1 MTNTSIYKDIS
12 TRTGGDIYIGVV
24 GPVRSGKSTFI
35 QQFME
40 KLVLPN
46 IESEYERSRANDEL
60 PQSASGRTIMT
71 TQPNFIPQQ
80 RVKVVIGE
88 NQNLNVRLV
97 DCVGY
102 MIKGAQGDSEEGKPR
117 MVKTPWFKQPVPFE
131 KAARTGTQKV
141 IREHSTIGIVIT
153 TDGSVTDIPREN
165 YIEAEDKV
173 ITQLKEINKPFVVV
187 LNSVTPNAQ
196 SVQSIVTSLTA
207 KYSVPVIRANCL
219 DLDKGK
225 IEEILSMAL
234 TQFTVKEIS
243 ITLPKWLVMQPND
256 FRPKAKIKENIR
268 KSFENAEK
276 ISNISKSVAV
286 LSDTEYIENV
296 ECTGIDYGTG
306 CVRIQSVIDK
316 NLYYDTLQSISGTD
330 VKDDWALMQL
340 MKDLMYAKGEYDK
353 LAPALQQVEATGYG
367 IVMPSD
373 EKLRLEEPEMVKQ
386 GSRYGIKLTASAPS
400 LHIIKADIS
409 TTVSPII
416 GNESNGEDMVAS
428 MLANFENNPL
438 GIWQS
443 NLLGNSLK
451 ELVNQGLNAKLM
463 NIPPEAREKLAG
475 TIERVVNEGCQ
486 GLICIIL

>member
-1 MTNTSIYKDIS
+1 
-12 TRTGGDIYIGVV
+12 
-24 GPVRSGKSTFI
+24 
-35 QQFME
+35 
-40 KLVLPN
+40 
-46 IESEYERSRANDEL
+46 
-60 PQSASGRTIMT
+60 MT

-80 RVKVVIGE
+80 RVKIVIGE

>member
-1 MTNTSIYKDIS
+1 MDNIYESIEK
-12 TRTGGDIYIGVV
+12 RTGGDIYIGVV

-35 QQFME
+35 KKFME
-40 KLVLPN
+40 ALVIPN
-46 IESEYERSRANDEL
+46 IADAQERVRAIDEL
-60 PQSASGRTIMT
+60 PQSAAGRTIMT

-80 RVKVVIGE
+80 RVKIVIGE

-165 YIEAEDKV
+165 YIEAEDKA

-196 SVQSIVTSLTA
+196 SVQSIANSLST

-219 DLDKGK
+219 DLDKSK
-225 IEEILSMAL
+225 IEEILSLAL

-373 EKLRLEEPEMVKQ
+373 EKMRLEEPEMVKQ

>member
-1 MTNTSIYKDIS
+1 MDNIYESIEK
-12 TRTGGDIYIGVV
+12 RTGGDIYIGVV

-35 QQFME
+35 KKFME
-40 KLVLPN
+40 ALVIPN
-46 IESEYERSRANDEL
+46 IADAQERVRAIDEL
-60 PQSASGRTIMT
+60 PQSAAGRTIMT

-80 RVKVVIGE
+80 RVKIVIGE

-219 DLDKGK
+219 DLDKSK
-225 IEEILSMAL
+225 IEEILSLAL

-256 FRPKAKIKENIR
+256 FQPKAKIKENIR

-276 ISNISKSVAV
+276 ISNISKSVAI

>member
-1 MTNTSIYKDIS
+1 MTETSIYKDIE

-24 GPVRSGKSTFI
+24 GPVRTGKSTFI
-35 QQFME
+35 KRFMDT
-40 KLVLPN
+40 LVIPN
-46 IESEYERSRANDEL
+46 ISSEHKRERAQDEL
-60 PQSASGRTIMT
+60 PQSATGRTIMT

>member
-1 MTNTSIYKDIS
+1 MDNIYESIEK
-12 TRTGGDIYIGVV
+12 RTGGDIYIGVV

-35 QQFME
+35 KKFME
-40 KLVLPN
+40 ALVIPN
-46 IESEYERSRANDEL
+46 IADAQERVRAIDEL
-60 PQSASGRTIMT
+60 PQSAAGRTIMT

-80 RVKVVIGE
+80 RVKIVIGE

>member
-1 MTNTSIYKDIS
+1 MDNIYESIEK
-12 TRTGGDIYIGVV
+12 RTGGDIYIGVV

-35 QQFME
+35 KKFME
-40 KLVLPN
+40 ALVIPN
-46 IESEYERSRANDEL
+46 IADAQERVRAIDEL
-60 PQSASGRTIMT
+60 PQSAAGRTIMT

-80 RVKVVIGE
+80 RVKIVIGE

-117 MVKTPWFKQPVPFE
+117 MVKTPWVKQPVPFE

>member
-1 MTNTSIYKDIS
+1 MDNIYESIEK
-12 TRTGGDIYIGVV
+12 RTGGDIYIGVV

-35 QQFME
+35 KKFME
-40 KLVLPN
+40 ALVIPN
-46 IESEYERSRANDEL
+46 IADAQERVRAIDEL
-60 PQSASGRTIMT
+60 PQSAAGRTIMT

>member
-1 MTNTSIYKDIS
+1 MDNIYESIEK
-12 TRTGGDIYIGVV
+12 RTGGDIYIGVV

-35 QQFME
+35 KKFME
-40 KLVLPN
+40 ALVIPN
-46 IESEYERSRANDEL
+46 IADAQERVRAIDEL
-60 PQSASGRTIMT
+60 PQSAAGRTIMT

-80 RVKVVIGE
+80 RVKIVIGE

-219 DLDKGK
+219 DLDKDK

>member
-1 MTNTSIYKDIS
+1 MDNIYESIEK
-12 TRTGGDIYIGVV
+12 RTGGDIYIGVV

-35 QQFME
+35 KKFME
-40 KLVLPN
+40 ALVIPN
-46 IESEYERSRANDEL
+46 IADAQERVRAIDEL
-60 PQSASGRTIMT
+60 PQSAAGRTIMT

-80 RVKVVIGE
+80 RVKIVIGE

-296 ECTGIDYGTG
+296 ECISIDYGTG

>member
-1 MTNTSIYKDIS
+1 MDNIYESIEK
-12 TRTGGDIYIGVV
+12 RTGGDIYIGVV

-35 QQFME
+35 KKFME
-40 KLVLPN
+40 ALVIPN
-46 IESEYERSRANDEL
+46 IADAQERVRAIDEL
-60 PQSASGRTIMT
+60 PQSAAGRTIMT

-80 RVKVVIGE
+80 RVKIVIGE

-165 YIEAEDKV
+165 YIEAEDKA

-256 FRPKAKIKENIR
+256 FRPKARIKENIR

-276 ISNISKSVAV
+276 ISNISKSVAI
-286 LSDTEYIENV
+286 LSDTEYIENA
-296 ECTGIDYGTG
+296 ECIGIDYGTG

>member
-1 MTNTSIYKDIS
+1 MDNIYESIEK
-12 TRTGGDIYIGVV
+12 RTGGDIYIGVV

-35 QQFME
+35 KKFME
-40 KLVLPN
+40 ALVIPN
-46 IESEYERSRANDEL
+46 IADAQERVRAIDEL
-60 PQSASGRTIMT
+60 PQSAAGRTIMT

-80 RVKVVIGE
+80 RVKIVIGE

-225 IEEILSMAL
+225 IEEILSLAL
-234 TQFTVKEIS
+234 TQFAVKEIS

>member
-1 MTNTSIYKDIS
+1 MDNIYESIEK
-12 TRTGGDIYIGVV
+12 RTGGDIYIGVV

-35 QQFME
+35 KKFME
-40 KLVLPN
+40 ALVIPN
-46 IESEYERSRANDEL
+46 IADAQERVRAIDEL
-60 PQSASGRTIMT
+60 PQSAAGRTIMT

-80 RVKVVIGE
+80 RVKIVIGE

-141 IREHSTIGIVIT
+141 IREHSTIGIVVT

-225 IEEILSMAL
+225 IEEILSLAL

-256 FRPKAKIKENIR
+256 FRPKARIKENIR

-276 ISNISKSVAV
+276 ISNISKSVAI
-286 LSDTEYIENV
+286 LSDTEYIENA
-296 ECTGIDYGTG
+296 ECIGIDYGTG

>member
-1 MTNTSIYKDIS
+1 MDNIYESIEK
-12 TRTGGDIYIGVV
+12 RTGGDIYIGVV

-35 QQFME
+35 KKFME
-40 KLVLPN
+40 ALVIPN
-46 IESEYERSRANDEL
+46 IADAQERVRAIDEL
-60 PQSASGRTIMT
+60 PQSAAGRTIMT

-80 RVKVVIGE
+80 RVKIVIGE

-165 YIEAEDKV
+165 YIEAEDKA

-196 SVQSIVTSLTA
+196 SVQSIANSLST

-219 DLDKGK
+219 DLDKSK
-225 IEEILSMAL
+225 IEEILSLAL

-256 FRPKAKIKENIR
+256 FRPKARIKENIR

-276 ISNISKSVAV
+276 ISNISKSVAI

-373 EKLRLEEPEMVKQ
+373 EKMRLEEPEMVKQ

>member
-1 MTNTSIYKDIS
+1 MDNIYESIEK
-12 TRTGGDIYIGVV
+12 RTGGDIYIGVV

-35 QQFME
+35 KKFME
-40 KLVLPN
+40 ALVIPN
-46 IESEYERSRANDEL
+46 IADAQERVRAIDEL
-60 PQSASGRTIMT
+60 PQSAAGRTIMT

-80 RVKVVIGE
+80 RVKIVIGE

-234 TQFTVKEIS
+234 TQFTVKEIG

>member
-1 MTNTSIYKDIS
+1 MDNIYESIEK
-12 TRTGGDIYIGVV
+12 RTGGDIYIGVV

-35 QQFME
+35 KKFME
-40 KLVLPN
+40 ALVIPN
-46 IESEYERSRANDEL
+46 IADAQERVRAIDEL
-60 PQSASGRTIMT
+60 PQSAAGRTIMT

-80 RVKVVIGE
+80 RVKIVIGE

-276 ISNISKSVAV
+276 ISNISKSVAM
-286 LSDTEYIENV
+286 LSDAEHIENV

>member
-1 MTNTSIYKDIS
+1 MDNIYESIEK
-12 TRTGGDIYIGVV
+12 RTGGDIYIGVV

-35 QQFME
+35 KKFME
-40 KLVLPN
+40 ALVIPN
-46 IESEYERSRANDEL
+46 IADAQERVRAIDEL
-60 PQSASGRTIMT
+60 PQSAAGRTIMT

-80 RVKVVIGE
+80 RVKIVIGE

-330 VKDDWALMQL
+330 VKDDWALIQL

>member
-1 MTNTSIYKDIS
+1 MDNIYESIEK
-12 TRTGGDIYIGVV
+12 RTGGDIYIGVV

-35 QQFME
+35 KKFME
-40 KLVLPN
+40 ALVIPN
-46 IESEYERSRANDEL
+46 MADAQERVRAIDEL
-60 PQSASGRTIMT
+60 PQSAAGRTIMT

-234 TQFTVKEIS
+234 TQFAVKEIS

-276 ISNISKSVAV
+276 ISNISKSVAM

>member
-1 MTNTSIYKDIS
+1 MDNIYESIEK
-12 TRTGGDIYIGVV
+12 RTGGDIYIGVV

-35 QQFME
+35 KKFME
-40 KLVLPN
+40 ALVIPN
-46 IESEYERSRANDEL
+46 IADAQERVRAIDEL
-60 PQSASGRTIMT
+60 PQSAAGRTIMT

-225 IEEILSMAL
+225 IEEILSLAL

-276 ISNISKSVAV
+276 ISNISKSVAM

>member
-1 MTNTSIYKDIS
+1 MDNIYESIEK
-12 TRTGGDIYIGVV
+12 RTGGDIYIGVV

-35 QQFME
+35 KKFME
-40 KLVLPN
+40 SLVIPN
-46 IESEYERSRANDEL
+46 IADAQERVRAIDEL
-60 PQSASGRTIMT
+60 PQSAAGRTIMT

-243 ITLPKWLVMQPND
+243 FTLPKWLVMQPND

>member
-1 MTNTSIYKDIS
+1 MDNIYESIEK
-12 TRTGGDIYIGVV
+12 RTGGDIYIGVV

-35 QQFME
+35 KKFME
-40 KLVLPN
+40 ALVIPN
-46 IESEYERSRANDEL
+46 IADAQERVRAIDEL
-60 PQSASGRTIMT
+60 PQSAAGRTIMT

-80 RVKVVIGE
+80 RVKIVIGE

-340 MKDLMYAKGEYDK
+340 MKELMYAKGEYDK

>member
-1 MTNTSIYKDIS
+1 MDNIYESIEK
-12 TRTGGDIYIGVV
+12 RTGGDIYIGVV

-35 QQFME
+35 KKFME
-40 KLVLPN
+40 ALVIPN
-46 IESEYERSRANDEL
+46 IADAQERVRAIDEL
-60 PQSASGRTIMT
+60 PQSAAGRTIMT

-141 IREHSTIGIVIT
+141 IKEHSTIGIVIT

-486 GLICIIL
+486 GLIRIIL

>member
-1 MTNTSIYKDIS
+1 MDNIYESIEK
-12 TRTGGDIYIGVV
+12 RTGGDIYIGVV

-35 QQFME
+35 KKFME
-40 KLVLPN
+40 ALVIPN
-46 IESEYERSRANDEL
+46 IADAQERVRAIDEL
-60 PQSASGRTIMT
+60 PQSAAGRTIMT

-80 RVKVVIGE
+80 RVKIVIGE

-196 SVQSIVTSLTA
+196 SVQSIANSLST

-219 DLDKGK
+219 DLDKSK

-256 FRPKAKIKENIR
+256 FRPKARIKENIR

-276 ISNISKSVAV
+276 ISNISKSVAI
-286 LSDTEYIENV
+286 LSDTEYIENA
-296 ECTGIDYGTG
+296 ECIGIDYGTG